1 MPAPLAL
8 SIVVPTHNSALTLA
22 EVLTAILATD
32 LPRECFELIVVDDV
46 SADASPTIAA
56 RYADTV
62 VRLNGVRCGA
72 GYSRN
77 RGVELARGEV
87 VAFVDAD
94 VLLAPDTLSRMLS
107 TLHCDPSL
115 DAVSA
120 THGESPG
127 VRGFVSRYWN
137 LLLQFGE
144 QHHRE
149 GRAHFTSA
157 CGAVR
162 RSVFLSSG
170 MYDEWRFATGCLDG
184 VELGQRLH
192 ATGHRMALR
201 NDLTISRLK
210 QWNVRSVLTEVWRR
224 SEFLAR
230 SLGYQRT
237 RAEAPGE
244 VVFTLSDA
252 LIPALAILCVVA
264 VSAAFVTPP
273 IWWAKVAIV
282 VGIVVLTNLR
292 VHRFFARAR
301 GAGFAIAAA
310 PLHLLAQ
317 VVSIV
322 GLCAG
327 WVLRD
332 AVGDRVPDAKTQAYS
347 EVGLEMWPPVPRRP

>member
-1 MPAPLAL
+1 MRSPLPL
-8 SIVVPTHNSALTLA
+8 SIVVPTHNAASTIA
-22 EVLTAILATD
+22 EVLLAILATD
-32 LPRECFELIVVDDV
+32 VPRQSFELIVVDDA
-46 SADASPTIAA
+46 SADGSATIAA

-62 VRLNGVRCGA
+62 VRLSGAPCGA
-72 GYSRN
+72 GYARN

-94 VLLAPDTLSRMLS
+94 VLLRPDTLSRMLS
-107 TLHCDPSL
+107 KLSREPSL

-120 THGESPG
+120 THGDSPR
-127 VRGFVSRYWN
+127 VPGFVSRYWN

-144 QHHRE
+144 QNHAE

-170 MYDEWRFATGCLDG
+170 MYDEWRHATGCLDG

-192 ATGHRMALR
+192 ATGHGMALSSELR
-201 NDLTISRLK
+201 ISRLR
-210 QWNVRSVLTEVWRR
+210 QWNVRSLLTEVWRR

-237 RAEAPGE
+237 RSEAPGE

-264 VSAAFVTPP
+264 VSAAFVTQP

-282 VGIVVLTNLR
+282 LGIVVLTNLR
-292 VHRFFARAR
+292 VHRFFARSR

-310 PLHLLAQ
+310 PLHLVAQ
-317 VVSIV
+317 AVSIM
-322 GLCAG
+322 GLCVG

-347 EVGLEMWPPVPRRP
+347 EVGVEMWPPVPRRP